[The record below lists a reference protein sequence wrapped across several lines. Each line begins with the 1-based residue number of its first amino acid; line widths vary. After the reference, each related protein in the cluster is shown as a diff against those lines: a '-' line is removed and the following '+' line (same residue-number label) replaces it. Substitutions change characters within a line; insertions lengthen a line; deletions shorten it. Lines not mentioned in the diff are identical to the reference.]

1 MTSVPQGSTI
11 TLLSQWYEYGGGP
24 SVDLVSGPT
33 VHIIR
38 LSDNDN
44 TVPATTAGINHPAV
58 GVYTYNWTPATDAQ
72 LGNYLVVW
80 SGTDAQSQA
89 VSASE
94 VVEVTVTAALAGT
107 WATPAEASAITG
119 QTITQSQL
127 DTAYHVIEMFAGVII
142 DARPSLVNR
151 DHRLLK
157 KAESYQAAWMAAQI
171 DLTGRSDATLVSQDG
186 LQYSKGSEDMH
197 ILGPLAKKALGK
209 LSWMRTRTI
218 DPLTPQQALVLRGKA
233 VAETV
238 GITGAE
244 DLEGDFSSDPWRPI

>member
-1 MTSVPQGSTI
+1 MTSVAQGSAV

-24 SVDLVSGPT
+24 AVDLLAGPT
-33 VHIIR
+33 VSVIR

-44 TVPATTAGINHPAV
+44 TVPATTAGISHPAT
-58 GVYTYNWTPATDAQ
+58 GIYTFNWTPAIDAQ
-72 LGNYLVVW
+72 LGDYLVVW
-80 SGTDAQSQA
+80 NGTDAQSEA

-94 VVEVTVTAALAGT
+94 VVTVTITAALAGT
-107 WATPAEASAITG
+107 WASPAEASAITG
-119 QTITQSQL
+119 QTITQAQL
-127 DTAYHVIEMFAGVII
+127 DVAYHVIEMYAGAVV
-142 DARPSLVNR
+142 DSRANLANR

-197 ILGPLAKKALGK
+197 ILGPLAKKALVK

-218 DPLTPQQALVLRGKA
+218 DPLTPQQALALRDKV
-233 VAETV
+233 VAETI
-238 GITGAE
+238 GIYGTE
-244 DLEGDFSSDPWRPI
+244 DLEDDFSSAPWRPM

>member
-1 MTSVPQGSTI
+1 MTSVPQGSPI

-24 SVDLVSGPT
+24 AVNLLSGPT
-33 VHIIR
+33 IRIIR

-44 TVPATTAGINHPAV
+44 TVPATTAGINHPAT
-58 GVYTYNWTPATDAQ
+58 GVYSYNWTPATDAQ
-72 LGNYLVVW
+72 LGDYLVVW
-80 SGTDAQSQA
+80 DGVDAQSEP

-94 VVEVTVTAALAGT
+94 VVTVTIIAALAGT
-107 WATPAEASAITG
+107 WASPAEASSITG
-119 QTITQSQL
+119 QNITQPQL
-127 DTAYHVIEMFAGVII
+127 NVAYHVIEMFAGVIV
-142 DARPSLVNR
+142 DARANLTNR

-197 ILGPLAKKALGK
+197 ILGPLAKRALIK

-218 DPLTPQQALVLRGKA
+218 DPLTPQQALALRDKV
-233 VAETV
+233 VAETI
-238 GITGAE
+238 GIYGTE
-244 DLEGDFSSDPWRPI
+244 DLENDFSSSPWRPI

>member
-1 MTSVPQGSTI
+1 MTSVAQGSTI

-24 SVDLVSGPT
+24 SVDLVTGPT
-33 VHIIR
+33 VQIIR

-58 GVYTYNWTPATDAQ
+58 GVYTYNWTPAADAQ

-80 SGTDAQSQA
+80 SGTDAQSEA

-107 WATPAEASAITG
+107 WATPAEASSITG
-119 QTITQSQL
+119 QTIIQSQL
-127 DTAYHVIEMFAGVII
+127 DVAYHVIEMFAGAVI
-142 DARPSLVNR
+142 DARANLTNR
-151 DHRLLK
+151 DLRLLK
-157 KAESYQAAWMAAQI
+157 KAEAYQAAWMAAQI

-197 ILGPLAKKALGK
+197 ILGPLAKKALVK

-218 DPLTPQQALVLRGKA
+218 DPLTPSQALALRNK
-233 VAETV
+233 VTAETYGTV
-238 GITGAE
+238 GGD
-244 DLEGDFSSDPWRPI
+244 DLEDDPFHPWRPM